1 MELEFITTTKGKE
14 SLLLNGFQYRKGY
27 CSKRNVISWRCVN
40 QQTEKCPGYVK
51 TSNAVLVTSGQ
62 HTCQPTSA
70 AKIDVTKALSN
81 ARSRIRETDAPARRI
96 YVEEF
101 HPLVYKGNDVV
112 KEIPDPSTFIKSAA
126 AVRRSSSS
134 YVKEPAN
141 AVDLVLPEDLLTFP
155 DGSGFLLDDT
165 KDDQDR
171 ILIFANDK
179 GKSVLKTCNQFFIDG
194 TFKCCPKLFKQIY
207 TVHADLRTTK
217 TEISVVP
224 VAFALLPDKKE
235 KTYAHVYE
243 VLKNTAGWNP
253 TYVVSDFEIA
263 GVA

>member
-1 MELEFITTTKGKE
+1 
-14 SLLLNGFQYRKGY
+14 
-27 CSKRNVISWRCVN
+27 
-40 QQTEKCPGYVK
+40 
-51 TSNAVLVTSGQ
+51 
-62 HTCQPTSA
+62 
-70 AKIDVTKALSN
+70 
-81 ARSRIRETDAPARRI
+81 
-96 YVEEF
+96 
-101 HPLVYKGNDVV
+101 
-112 KEIPDPSTFIKSAA
+112 
-126 AVRRSSSS
+126 
-134 YVKEPAN
+134 
-141 AVDLVLPEDLLTFP
+141 VLPEDLLTFP

-179 GKSVLKTCNQFFIDG
+179 GKSVLKTCKQFFIDG

-207 TVHADLRTTK
+207 SAHADLRTTK

-235 KTYAHVYE
+235 KKYAHVYE